1 MGSETMDGWTITIFG
16 EDGAGKTALAIRFTL
31 SCFVESY
38 DPLGEDNYR
47 KHFMLDNRTCL
58 LNIIDTAGQEFPNKW
73 VREGQGFLLVYSVA
87 SRSTFDRLE
96 IFHEP
101 LKRVKGEDAI
111 YILVGNKSEVENE
124 RQVSEEEGA
133 ARARQWGC
141 QFLEVSA
148 KTGENV
154 DQAFMDL
161 VRALRAAREPAPD
174 AKEPA
179 PAKSQ
184 ERYQCRPSCIIL

>member
-1 MGSETMDGWTITIFG
+1 MDRWNLVIFG
-16 EDGAGKTALAIRFTL
+16 DDEAVNTALAIRLTSSTQICDL
-31 SCFVESY
+31 
-38 DPLGEDNYR
+38 PLEDDYR
-47 KHFMLDNRTCL
+47 KQFMLDNQLCCVEV
-58 LNIIDTAGQEFPNKW
+58 IDTAGQAEYAALRNHW
-73 VREGQGFLLVYSVA
+73 VREGQGFLLVYSIV

-96 IFHEP
+96 MFHEL
-101 LKRVKGEDAI
+101 LKHVKGEDAI

-133 ARARQWGC
+133 VRARQWGC

-161 VRALRAAREPAPD
+161 VRALRAARE
-174 AKEPA
+174 
-179 PAKSQ
+179 
-184 ERYQCRPSCIIL
+184 L

>member
-1 MGSETMDGWTITIFG
+1 MDCWTLVILG
-16 EDGAGKTALAIRFTL
+16 DDAAGKTSLAVRFAFN
-31 SCFVESY
+31 CFVEVY
-38 DPLGEDNYR
+38 DPTLEDGYR
-47 KHFMLDNRTCL
+47 KQFMLDNQLCFVDV
-58 LNIIDTAGQEFPNKW
+58 IDTAGQDEYTALRDQW
-73 VREGQGFLLVYSVA
+73 VREGQGCLLVYSIA

-96 IFHEP
+96 ILHEV
-101 LKRVKGEDAI
+101 LKRVKGEDVI
-111 YILVGNKSEVENE
+111 YILVGNKSEAENE

-161 VRALRAAREPAPD
+161 IRALRAAREPR
-174 AKEPA
+174 EPA

-184 ERYQCRPSCIIL
+184 KQYQCRPSCIIL